1 MPTLKERS
9 IKSETNITLN
19 AVIYCRV
26 SSKEQ
31 VEGTSLESQELACRE
46 YARSNRLEV
55 MQVFVDRG
63 ESAKFA
69 DRPQLLEML
78 SFCKGKEHSVEQLLV
93 WKVDRLARN
102 VGDHFNIKAVLLKYG
117 VRVISVTEPIDAKPE
132 GKLLE
137 TILAGFA
144 QFDNDVRATRTVQG
158 MRHKLAEG
166 ISPWHPP
173 LGYRGASRPGSKKQ
187 QPDQPDQPAFGI
199 LRQAWLRFA
208 TGDFTKAEIQRFLI
222 SNGVRTRKGKMIH
235 GQLVDRIFV
244 DRFYAG
250 ILRDPWTG
258 EEIPGRHVPMVSRE
272 IFDRVQQILSGRNR
286 SVPHLAIR
294 PEFPL
299 RTFVRCPS
307 CSSGLTGSF

>member
-1 MPTLKERS
+1 M
-9 IKSETNITLN
+9 NV
-19 AVIYCRV
+19 VIYARV

-31 VEGTSLESQELACRE
+31 VEGTSLESQQMACRE
-46 YARSNRLEV
+46 FARRNQLEV
-55 MQVFVDRG
+55 THVFIDRG

-78 SFCKGKEHSVEQLLV
+78 SYCKDRANAVEQVLV

-102 VGDHFNIKAVLLKYG
+102 VGDHFNIKAVLLKCG
-117 VRVISVTEPIDAKPE
+117 VRVISVTEPIDTKPE

-158 MRHKLAEG
+158 MKRKLAEG

-173 LGYRGASRPGSKKQ
+173 LGYRGVSLPRGKKQ
-187 QPDQPDQPAFGI
+187 QPDQPDQPTFGI
-199 LRQAWLRFA
+199 LQQAWLRFA
-208 TGDFTKAEIQRFLI
+208 TGNFTKADIQRFLI
-222 SNGVRTRKGKMIH
+222 ARGVKTRKGKQIH
-235 GQLVDRIFV
+235 GQLVDRIFA
-244 DRFYAG
+244 DPFYAG
-250 ILRDPWTG
+250 ILHDPWTG
-258 EEIPGRHVPMVSRE
+258 EELAGRHVPMVSRE
-272 IFDRVQQILSGRNR
+272 IFDAVQRVISGRNR
-286 SVPHLAIR
+286 AVPHLAIR

-307 CSSGLTGSF
+307 CESGMTG